1 MIDRSAAWRFARA
14 VPMHVPVMP
23 GRTTVRKVEYGE
35 CGYRRNTVFMHFHLT
50 DLWPMIKLALADDQV
65 MFRRGLVMLLR
76 DMPDTQVVFDCSNG
90 EELLIGLN
98 SNAVDIVLLDL
109 EMPVLNGIETMKRMR
124 EEFPQ
129 VKVIVL
135 SMHSEEK
142 YIVHLMELGANG
154 YVLKTAE
161 PDEIENAVRS
171 VSTSGYYFSELV
183 SRVMLHGLVKQE
195 RIKPTFYE
203 VDPLTEREIDV
214 LRLICQEHTTTEI
227 AGKLFL
233 SPRTVEGYRNNM
245 MQKIGAKN
253 LAGLVVYAMKKG
265 YYTP

>member
-1 MIDRSAAWRFARA
+1 
-14 VPMHVPVMP
+14 
-23 GRTTVRKVEYGE
+23 
-35 CGYRRNTVFMHFHLT
+35 
-50 DLWPMIKLALADDQV
+50 MIKLALADDQV
-65 MFRRGLVMLLR
+65 LFRRGMAMLLR
-76 DMPDTQVVFDCSNG
+76 DMSDVEVVFECSNG
-90 EELLIGLN
+90 EELLTGLQG
-98 SNAVDIVLLDL
+98 NAIDIVLLDL

-171 VSTSGYYFSELV
+171 VATSGYHFSEMV
-183 SRVMLHGLVKQE
+183 SRVMLQGLVKKE
-195 RIKPTFYE
+195 KIKPTFRD
-203 VDPLTEREIDV
+203 VDPLTERELDV
-214 LRLICQEHTTTEI
+214 LRLICQELTTTEI

-233 SPRTVEGYRNNM
+233 SPRTVEGYRNNIL
-245 MQKIGAKN
+245 QKIGARN
-253 LAGLVVYAMKKG
+253 TAGIVVYAMSKG
-265 YYTP
+265 IYAP

>member
-1 MIDRSAAWRFARA
+1 
-14 VPMHVPVMP
+14 
-23 GRTTVRKVEYGE
+23 
-35 CGYRRNTVFMHFHLT
+35 
-50 DLWPMIKLALADDQV
+50 MIKIAFADDQV

-76 DMPDTQVVFDCSNG
+76 DLPDVQVVFECSNG
-90 EELLIGLN
+90 EELLTGMKHNTI
-98 SNAVDIVLLDL
+98 DIVLLDL
-109 EMPVLNGIETMKRMR
+109 EMPVLNGIDAMKRIR

-171 VSTSGYYFSELV
+171 VSTSGYHFSEMV
-183 SRVMLHGLVKQE
+183 SRVMLHGLVKKDK
-195 RIKPTFYE
+195 IKPTFSD
-203 VDPLTEREIDV
+203 VDPLTDRELDV
-214 LRLICQEHTTTEI
+214 LRLICQELTTTEI

-233 SPRTVEGYRNNM
+233 SPRTVEGYRNNIL
-245 MQKIGAKN
+245 QKIGARN
-253 LAGLVVYAMKKG
+253 TAGIVVYAMSKG
-265 YYTP
+265 IYTP